1 MTSANAESEL
11 RRSLV
16 RHAKSLFERNYSCGA
31 SGNLSARCERG
42 MLITPTNSS
51 LGMLNAD
58 RLSLI
63 DFEGTIIEGE
73 KPSKEWPLHRAF
85 YKSRPDCAAVVHL
98 HSPSAVALSCLQ
110 GLNHDNVLPALTPY
124 YVMRIGSLP
133 LVPYAKPGSKQ
144 LAEAVARQSANAP
157 ALLLGNHGPIVS
169 GVSVEAAVY
178 AAEEL
183 EETAR
188 IWFLLRNQAF
198 FTLAPSQVAELNRA
212 R

>member
-1 MTSANAESEL
+1 MTSANAESKL
-11 RRSLV
+11 RRRLV

-31 SGNLSARCERG
+31 SGNLSVRCERG

-51 LGMLNAD
+51 LGMLDAE

-63 DFEGTIIEGE
+63 DFEGTTVEGS

-85 YKSRPDCAAVVHL
+85 YESRPDCAAVVHL
-98 HSPSAVALSCLQ
+98 HSPNAVALSCLQ
-110 GLNHDNVLPALTPY
+110 GLNHENVLPALTPY
-124 YVMRIGSLP
+124 YVMRIGRLP
-133 LVPYAKPGSKQ
+133 LVPYAKPGSSP

-157 ALLLGNHGPIVS
+157 ALLLANHGPIVS
-169 GVSVEAAVY
+169 GLSLDAAVC

-188 IWFLLRNQAF
+188 IWFLLRNHAF
-198 FTLAPSQVAELNRA
+198 ATLAPSQIAELDNA